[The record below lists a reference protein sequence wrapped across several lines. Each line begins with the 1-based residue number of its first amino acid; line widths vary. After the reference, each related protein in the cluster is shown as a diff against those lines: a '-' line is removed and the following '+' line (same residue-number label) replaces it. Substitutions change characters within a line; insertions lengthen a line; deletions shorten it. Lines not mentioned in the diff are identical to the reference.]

1 MKILSF
7 VKGMDG
13 SSYHRIYHPN
23 VVLDA
28 EVRTVN
34 NLKEKDVSWCD
45 ILIYSRHTKYSTRFL
60 GELRDRY
67 GFKII
72 VDTDDWWEVQK
83 DHPLY
88 NWWFQS
94 NVSLQIRSHMINADA
109 VICTH
114 DNLAAIVP
122 NKNVY
127 VIPNGLNF
135 DSGQFVS
142 RPTGKG
148 LLYAST
154 IMNWSNTSILAGTAK
169 KLQHLDLSYVIAGYH
184 ESPFYP
190 KLINN
195 LTSGIIPYKTKQWTT
210 VENYMSTYEGHIG
223 ILPSKP
229 TQFNKM
235 KSNLKVLEF
244 GALGIPAVVSKC
256 EPYLDM
262 PVNYFSG
269 IREFCENVE
278 RLHLDKTYREKQGDE
293 LHEFSREYYH
303 IKNFSE
309 QRMKV
314 YEDVQRGHSDGGK
327 ANTSEDGGQHSSTV
341 EEGRLP
347 DTHIRR
353 RSD

>member
-7 VKGMDG
+7 VKDMDG
-13 SSYHRIYHPN
+13 SSYHRIHQPN
-23 VVLDA
+23 SILDA

-34 NLKEKDVSWCD
+34 NLKEEDISWCD
-45 ILIYSRHTKYSTRFL
+45 ILIYSRHTKYSPNFL
-60 GELRDRY
+60 SALRVKY

-88 NWWFQS
+88 TWWSQS
-94 NVSLQIRSHMINADA
+94 NVSLQIRNHMMNADA

-114 DNLAAIVP
+114 GNLAEIVP

-127 VIPNGLNF
+127 VIPNGLNY
-135 DSGQFVS
+135 DSGQFCS

-154 IMNWSNTSILAGTAK
+154 VMNWSNTTLLSGTAR
-169 KLQHLDLSYVIAGYH
+169 KLQDLDVSYVIAGYH
-184 ESPFYP
+184 DSPFYP

-195 LTSGIIPYKTKQWTT
+195 LTSGIIPYKTKPWTG
-210 VENYMSTYEGHIG
+210 VEQYMGTYEGHIG
-223 ILPSKP
+223 VLPSKP
-229 TQFNKM
+229 TQFNM
-235 KSNLKVLEF
+235 LKSNLKVLEF
-244 GALGIPAVVSKC
+244 GALGMPAVVSRC
-256 EPYLDM
+256 EPYLGM
-262 PVNYFSG
+262 PVDYFSG
-269 IREFCENVE
+269 ENEFCENV
-278 RLHLDKTYREKQGDE
+278 RKLHLDKKYREKKGDE

-309 QRMKV
+309 LRMLV
-314 YEDVQRGHSDGGK
+314 YELIQRGNSNDRK
-327 ANTSEDGGQHSSTV
+327 ADPSEDGGQHSPAAKK
-341 EEGRLP
+341 GGLP
-347 DTHIRR
+347 DSDLRR

>member
-1 MKILSF
+1 
-7 VKGMDG
+7 
-13 SSYHRIYHPN
+13 
-23 VVLDA
+23 
-28 EVRTVN
+28 
-34 NLKEKDVSWCD
+34 
-45 ILIYSRHTKYSTRFL
+45 
-60 GELRDRY
+60 
-67 GFKII
+67 
-72 VDTDDWWEVQK
+72 
-83 DHPLY
+83 
-88 NWWFQS
+88 
-94 NVSLQIRSHMINADA
+94 
-109 VICTH
+109 
-114 DNLAAIVP
+114 
-122 NKNVY
+122 
-127 VIPNGLNF
+127 
-135 DSGQFVS
+135 
-142 RPTGKG
+142 
-148 LLYAST
+148 
-154 IMNWSNTSILAGTAK
+154 
-169 KLQHLDLSYVIAGYH
+169 
-184 ESPFYP
+184 
-190 KLINN
+190 
-195 LTSGIIPYKTKQWTT
+195 
-210 VENYMSTYEGHIG
+210 
-223 ILPSKP
+223 
-229 TQFNKM
+229 M